1 MSWVVGV
8 EGVCG
13 AFPDGCAVTL
23 GVFDGVHRGHA
34 ALVEATVR
42 WARTQGVPAVALTFE
57 PHPAAVLAPDR
68 RPPMLCPLTH
78 RVQKLLRLGVDAVV
92 VQPFTQAFSELSAT
106 AFIEQVLVRGL
117 RAHAVVVGDD
127 FRFGHRRA
135 GDVATLQDAGAFEV
149 IALPRVLDADG
160 APISS
165 TRVRE
170 LVAAGQLEQAHTLL
184 GEPYTWAGVV
194 VRGDGRGRGLG
205 YPTANLAPIEPLLTP
220 PEGVYACWAHLGAEA
235 YPAAVSVGAPP
246 MFAHARGR
254 IEAYLIGLPD
264 HDLYGR
270 MLTLRFLKRLRP
282 QQKFES
288 IDALLQQMQ
297 RDVHVALQIASSQQ
311 NPLLEVPPASQGEP
325 SSGSPHLGGEPV
337 SQGESGHGS
346 PHLWGEPE
354 GGGRR

>member
-42 WARTQGVPAVALTFE
+42 WARAQGVPAVALTFE
-57 PHPAAVLAPDR
+57 PHPAAVLAPDQ

-78 RVQKLLRLGVDAVV
+78 RVQKLQRLGIDVVV
-92 VQPFTQAFSELSAT
+92 VQPFTQAFSQLSAT
-106 AFIEQVLVRGL
+106 AFIEQVLVQGL
-117 RAHAVVVGDD
+117 HARAVVVGDD
-127 FRFGHRRA
+127 FRFGHRR
-135 GDVATLQDAGAFEV
+135 GGSVQTLRESGALEV
-149 IALPRVLDADG
+149 LAVPRVLDADG
-160 APISS
+160 MPISS

-170 LVAAGQLEQAHTLL
+170 LVAAGQLEQAHALL

-220 PEGVYACWAHLGAEA
+220 PEGVYACWAQLGAEA

-264 HDLYGR
+264 HDLYGQ

-297 RDVHVALQIASSQQ
+297 QDTEQAAKIAA
-311 NPLLEVPPASQGEP
+311 NQGAIADR
-325 SSGSPHLGGEPV
+325 GNL
-337 SQGESGHGS
+337 
-346 PHLWGEPE
+346 
-354 GGGRR
+354 